1 MIPLFDDN
9 PTRNRPWVTWLIIGL
24 CALVFLGQARLDAE
38 AGQRAVLAL
47 GVIPSVLW
55 GTAELAPELY
65 TIPAAL
71 TLFSSMFL
79 HGSLLHLGSNL
90 LFLWVFGNNV
100 EDRLGPGR
108 FLVFYLL
115 CGIAA
120 ALAHAAIEADSGI
133 PMIGASGAISGCLG
147 AYLLLFPGAAVT
159 VLLPIGPLL
168 WTTRVAARW
177 VVGVWFLGQIVNSL
191 AAGEGPGVAWF
202 AHLGGFAA
210 GLLLLPAFLLG
221 RPPPARR
228 A

>member
-1 MIPLFDDN
+1 MIPLYDDN
-9 PTRNRPWVTWLIIGL
+9 PTRNRTWVTWLLIAG
-24 CALVFLGQARLDAE
+24 CALVFLGQAQLGAE

-55 GTAELAPELY
+55 GTAELASELY
-65 TIPAAL
+65 AIPPVL
-71 TLFSSMFL
+71 TLLSAMFL

-100 EDRLGPGR
+100 EDRLGSGR
-108 FLVFYLL
+108 FLLFYLV
-115 CGIAA
+115 CGVAA
-120 ALAHAAIEADSGI
+120 SLAHALIEAESEI

-177 VVGVWFLGQIVNSL
+177 VVGVWFIGQIANSL

-210 GLLLLPAFLLG
+210 GLLLLPIFLPAQ
-221 RPPPARR
+221 RPLPR
-228 A
+228 

>member
-1 MIPLFDDN
+1 MIPLYDDN
-9 PTRNRPWVTWLIIGL
+9 PTRNRTWVTWLLIGA
-24 CALVFLGQARLDAE
+24 CALIFLGQAQQDAE
-38 AGQRAVLAL
+38 AGQRTVLAL
-47 GVIPSVLW
+47 GVVPSVLW
-55 GTAELAPELY
+55 GTAELSPELY
-65 TIPAAL
+65 TVPAVL
-71 TLFSSMFL
+71 TLLSAMFL

-90 LFLWVFGNNV
+90 LFLWVFGNNI

-108 FLVFYLL
+108 FLVFYLV
-115 CGIAA
+115 CGVAA
-120 ALAHAAIEADSGI
+120 SLAHAGIEADSDI

-177 VVGVWFLGQIVNSL
+177 VVGVWFLGQLVNSL

-210 GLLLLPAFLLG
+210 GLLLLPAFLPRRRL
-221 RPPPARR
+221 PPR
-228 A
+228 